1 MPKDYVNTTNVLTQ
15 EDIVANYISILTMLL
30 RSYDDVT
37 VCVCVCVC
45 VSYDMRPGEK
55 REISRLISIEALA
68 FTGHLPESFKNDSVK
83 HTQ

>member
-37 VCVCVCVC
+37 VCVCVCV
-45 VSYDMRPGEK
+45 YLM
-55 REISRLISIEALA
+55 
-68 FTGHLPESFKNDSVK
+68 T
-83 HTQ
+83 

>member
-45 VSYDMRPGEK
+45 VYLM
-55 REISRLISIEALA
+55 
-68 FTGHLPESFKNDSVK
+68 T
-83 HTQ
+83 